1 MKRVVPCL
9 WFNDQAQDA
18 VDFYMTIFN
27 DGQVRHTSF
36 YSEAGKEIHG
46 HEAGD
51 VLTVDFEID
60 SQPFTALNGGPQ
72 FNITPAISF
81 TVGCHTVQEIDAL
94 WEKLS
99 AGGTVLMPLDAYPFS
114 QRYGW
119 VNDKFGVSWQIILAE
134 DMTTTGGI
142 LPVLMLTGENAGKA
156 EEAMQFYTSVFRDAS
171 MGESMR
177 YGTGQEPDA
186 EGTIAHGE
194 FTILDQKLSAMDS
207 AREHDF
213 GFTEGVSLVVTCQDQ
228 AEIDEYWDKLSAVPE
243 SEACGWLKDK
253 YGVSWQIVPSV
264 MNDMMSNGTPEQLEL
279 VMAAFMPMKKFDVAE
294 LQRAYDQS
302 S

>member
-9 WFNDQAQDA
+9 WFNDQAQEA
-18 VDFYMTIFN
+18 ADFYTAIFD
-27 DGQVRHTSF
+27 DGRVLHTSF
-36 YSEAGKEIHG
+36 YSDAGKEIHG

-60 SQPFTALNGGPQ
+60 GQPFTALNGGPQ
-72 FNITPAISF
+72 FSITPAISF
-81 TVGCHTVQEIDAL
+81 TVGRRTVQEVDAL

-99 AGGTVLMPLDAYPFS
+99 VGGTVLMPLDAYPFS
-114 QRYGW
+114 KRYGW
-119 VNDKFGVSWQIILAE
+119 VNDKFGVSWQIILAQ

-142 LPVLMLTGENAGKA
+142 LPALMFTGENAGKA

-177 YGTGQEPDA
+177 YAAGQEPDA

-194 FTILDQKLSAMDS
+194 FTILGQKLSAMDS

-243 SEACGWLKDK
+243 AEACGWLKDK
-253 YGVSWQIVPSV
+253 YGVSWQVVPSV
-264 MNDMMSNGTPEQLEL
+264 MNDMMSNGTPEQLER
-279 VMAAFMPMKKFDVAE
+279 VMAAYMPMKKFDIAE
-294 LQRAYDQS
+294 LQRAYDQTA
-302 S
+302 